1 MKSAE
6 RKLILVVL
14 AGAALA
20 CQRSEAPKVPLGS
33 EAAKAQEGQAMSG
46 GLVGDARVALDSAN
60 VLFRKKAYNPALA
73 QYERAAKLAPHEL
86 APLLGVMMV
95 ADAIN
100 DRQLATMTLARIR
113 KIDPSAADSALVM
126 PHSKVIESHP
136 RTSTDRT
143 L

>member
-1 MKSAE
+1 M
-6 RKLILVVL
+6 L
-14 AGAALA
+14 AGASPG
-20 CQRSEAPKVPLGS
+20 CKRSEAPKVPLGPDGAS
-33 EAAKAQEGQAMSG
+33 AQAGQAVAG
-46 GLVGDARVALDSAN
+46 GIAGDARVALDSAN

-100 DRQLATMTLARIR
+100 DRELATMTLARIR
-113 KIDPSAADSALVM
+113 KIDPSAADSAVVT
-126 PHSKVIESHP
+126 PHSKVMESHP
-136 RTSTDRT
+136 KASPERT